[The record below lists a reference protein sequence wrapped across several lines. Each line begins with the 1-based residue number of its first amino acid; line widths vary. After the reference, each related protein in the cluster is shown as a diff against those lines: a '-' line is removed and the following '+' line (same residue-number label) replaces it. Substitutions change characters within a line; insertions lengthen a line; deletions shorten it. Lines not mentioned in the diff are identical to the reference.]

1 MTAKDFLNFRK
12 PHFWAALAGVA
23 VLGLAGAVSVLDK
36 EEPVEPV
43 EVPPAE
49 EVVVEVKEE
58 TPEEPVK
65 TESQII
71 RERFMNLDWDE
82 VKKSAK
88 AFGEDGWEDG
98 IVILAE
104 NDYAGIT
111 LYGYNDADYKYKGV
125 AIDHNDNVNYFD
137 WQYTSDLHIQPQM
150 YWDGS
155 ERQLQITL
163 NVSEASGMNV
173 EELHVLQE
181 HDTMTME
188 DFAYR
193 SSDYLMEIEEQLNGT
208 GMKVGSYV
216 DIKLGEPMM
225 LKFTPVKTVDGQE
238 EEQKLYQAVIHL
250 KPTKDGFVFELGDI
264 GAEPEKRT
272 ATIEI
277 EGTEESYTEIRYI
290 SDEGFALWYP
300 ENMMA
305 ATIHGHEG
313 FTNKA
318 ASGEPSA
325 EVLIVPEGEMKLT
338 DSYLKEA
345 AGNFKSSGEYKKVT
359 VSKVKSLT
367 ADDKNVKIRMIEVV
381 HDETA
386 DCFYIVQGK
395 DQALLITVSLDAEAL
410 EGLGVRINKM
420 IQSIE
425 FPAAAE
431 VIEEN

>member
-1 MTAKDFLNFRK
+1 MAAKDFLNFRK

-36 EEPVEPV
+36 EEPIEPV

-49 EVVVEVKEE
+49 EVVVEVEDE

-65 TESQII
+65 SDSQII
-71 RERFMNLDWDE
+71 KERFMNLDWDE
-82 VKKSAK
+82 VKENAK
-88 AFGEDGWEDG
+88 VFGEEGWEKG
-98 IVILAE
+98 IVVLAE
-104 NDYAGIT
+104 NEYAGIT
-111 LYGYNDADYKYKGV
+111 LYGYNDADYQYRGV
-125 AIDHNDNVNYFD
+125 AVDHNGNVNYFD
-137 WQYTSDLHIQPQM
+137 WQYTSDQHIQPQM

-163 NVSEASGMNV
+163 NISEVSEINV
-173 EELHVLQE
+173 EELHVLVE

-193 SSDYLMEIEEQLNGT
+193 STDYLMEIEEQLNGT

-216 DIKLGEPMM
+216 DVKLGEPMM
-225 LKFTPVKTVDGQE
+225 LQFTPAVIVDGKE
-238 EEQKLYQAVIHL
+238 ELQKLHQAVIHL
-250 KPTKDGFVFELGDI
+250 NPSKDGFVFELGDI

-277 EGTEESYTEIRYI
+277 EGTEETYTEIRYV
-290 SDEGFALWYP
+290 SDNGFALWFP

-318 ASGEPSA
+318 GSGEYSA
-325 EVLIVPEGEMKLT
+325 EMIIVPEGDMKLN

-359 VSKVKSLT
+359 VSKVKSLNS
-367 ADDKNVKIRMIEVV
+367 DDKNVKIRMIEVV
-381 HDETA
+381 HDDTA

-395 DQALLITVSLDAEAL
+395 EQGLLITVSLDAEAL
-410 EGLGVRINKM
+410 EGWGARINKM

-425 FPAAAE
+425 FPTAAE
-431 VIEEN
+431 TVEEN

>member
-1 MTAKDFLNFRK
+1 MAAKDFLNFRK

-36 EEPVEPV
+36 EEPIESV

-49 EVVVEVKEE
+49 EVVVEVEDE
-58 TPEEPVK
+58 TPEEPAK
-65 TESQII
+65 SDSQII
-71 RERFMNLDWDE
+71 KERFMNLDWDE
-82 VKKSAK
+82 VKENAK
-88 AFGEDGWEDG
+88 AFGEEGWEKG

-104 NDYAGIT
+104 NEYAGIT
-111 LYGYNDADYKYKGV
+111 LYGYNDADYQYRGV
-125 AIDHNDNVNYFD
+125 AVDHNGNVNYFD
-137 WQYTSDLHIQPQM
+137 WQYTSDQHIQPQM

-163 NVSEASGMNV
+163 NISEVSEMNV
-173 EELHVLQE
+173 EELHVLVE

-193 SSDYLMEIEEQLNGT
+193 STDYLMEIEEQLNGT

-216 DIKLGEPMM
+216 DVKLGEPMM
-225 LKFTPVKTVDGQE
+225 LQFTPAVIVEGKE
-238 EEQKLYQAVIHL
+238 ELQKLHQAVIHL
-250 KPTKDGFVFELGDI
+250 NPSKDGFVFELGDI
-264 GAEPEKRT
+264 GVEPEKRT
-272 ATIEI
+272 AIIEI
-277 EGTEESYTEIRYI
+277 EGIEETYTEIRYV
-290 SDEGFALWYP
+290 SDNGFALWFP

-318 ASGEPSA
+318 GSGESSA
-325 EVLIVPEGEMKLT
+325 EMIIVPEGDMKLN

-367 ADDKNVKIRMIEVV
+367 SDDKNVKIRMIEVV
-381 HDETA
+381 HDDTA

-395 DQALLITVSLDAEAL
+395 EQGLLITVSLDAEAL
-410 EGLGVRINKM
+410 EGWGARINKM

-425 FPAAAE
+425 FPTAAE
-431 VIEEN
+431 TVEEN

>member
-1 MTAKDFLNFRK
+1 MAAKDFLNFRK

-150 YWDGS
+150 C
-155 ERQLQITL
+155 I
-163 NVSEASGMNV
+163 
-173 EELHVLQE
+173 
-181 HDTMTME
+181 
-188 DFAYR
+188 
-193 SSDYLMEIEEQLNGT
+193 
-208 GMKVGSYV
+208 
-216 DIKLGEPMM
+216 
-225 LKFTPVKTVDGQE
+225 
-238 EEQKLYQAVIHL
+238 
-250 KPTKDGFVFELGDI
+250 
-264 GAEPEKRT
+264 
-272 ATIEI
+272 
-277 EGTEESYTEIRYI
+277 
-290 SDEGFALWYP
+290 
-300 ENMMA
+300 
-305 ATIHGHEG
+305 
-313 FTNKA
+313 
-318 ASGEPSA
+318 
-325 EVLIVPEGEMKLT
+325 
-338 DSYLKEA
+338 
-345 AGNFKSSGEYKKVT
+345 
-359 VSKVKSLT
+359 
-367 ADDKNVKIRMIEVV
+367 
-381 HDETA
+381 
-386 DCFYIVQGK
+386 
-395 DQALLITVSLDAEAL
+395 
-410 EGLGVRINKM
+410 
-420 IQSIE
+420 
-425 FPAAAE
+425 
-431 VIEEN
+431 

>member
-1 MTAKDFLNFRK
+1 MAAKDFLNFRK

-36 EEPVEPV
+36 EEPVEQV

-49 EVVVEVKEE
+49 EVIVEIEEE

-65 TESQII
+65 TDSQII
-71 RERFMNLDWDE
+71 LERFMNLDWGE
-82 VKKSAK
+82 VKENAK
-88 AFGEDGWEDG
+88 VFGEEGWEEG

-111 LYGYNDADYKYKGV
+111 LYGYNDADYQYKGV
-125 AIDHNDNVNYFD
+125 AVDHNGNVNYFD
-137 WQYTSDLHIQPQM
+137 WQYTSDQHIQPQM

-181 HDTMTME
+181 YDTMTME
-188 DFAYR
+188 DFVYR
-193 SSDYLMEIEEQLNGT
+193 SSDYLMEIEEQLGGT

-216 DIKLGEPMM
+216 DVKLGEPML

-238 EEQKLYQAVIHL
+238 EIQKLHLAVIYL
-250 KPTKDGFVFELGDI
+250 KPSKDGFVFELGDI
-264 GAEPEKRT
+264 GVEPEKRT
-272 ATIEI
+272 ILDDAGDEKDQ
-277 EGTEESYTEIRYI
+277 YTEIRYI
-290 SDEGFALWYP
+290 SENGFSLWYL
-300 ENMMA
+300 EDMTAM
-305 ATIHGHEG
+305 TIHGHEG

-318 ASGEPSA
+318 GNAAQLA
-325 EVLIVPEGEMKLT
+325 EMIIVPEGGMELN

-367 ADDKNVKIRMIEVV
+367 AEDENVKIRMIEVV
-381 HDETA
+381 HDDTA

-395 DQALLITVSLDAEAL
+395 DQALLITVSMGTEAL
-410 EGLGVRINKM
+410 ENMGGRINHM
-420 IQSIE
+420 IGSIKFME
-425 FPAAAE
+425 EAE
-431 VIEEN
+431 TVE